1 MNALHLVGET
11 VVGTINP
18 LSGTGAAMQRALE
31 EHRACRREIQ
41 RLNMENGRLASE
53 LEQARALND
62 DLRGS
67 AEIWIRLYEA
77 QLSRTKRLERR
88 SDVGQAA
95 GGSEAS
101 WR

>member
-11 VVGTINP
+11 VVGTIKP
-18 LSGTGAAMQRALE
+18 PVGAAVAMQRALE

-41 RLNMENGRLASE
+41 RLTVENVRLASE
-53 LEQARALND
+53 LAQLRALND

-77 QLSRTKRLERR
+77 QLSRTRR
-88 SDVGQAA
+88 IELDKDSA
-95 GGSEAS
+95 GSELCGQ
-101 WR
+101 